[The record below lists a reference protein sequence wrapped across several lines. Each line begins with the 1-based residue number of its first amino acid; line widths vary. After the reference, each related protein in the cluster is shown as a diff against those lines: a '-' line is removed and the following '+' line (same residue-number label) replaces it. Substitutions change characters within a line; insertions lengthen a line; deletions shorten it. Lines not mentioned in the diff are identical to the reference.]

1 MPLTKALRNSRRLF
15 ETTASLV
22 RAQERLLSAY
32 SAAVKK
38 QQVGRMNYLN
48 SKLQDTNSLLSSL
61 TTIEAELTAP
71 LSYPRFVVSS
81 IFLRECFK
89 PLTADPKEEFVFI
102 TGPEVDGVMVLSK
115 LCAFE
120 HLSRTEIGVVG
131 DPKSTHRLLGRLDK
145 FGHRL
150 LAHFHSHPGH
160 GPESVRPS
168 GIDTQYQ
175 ARLEA
180 IGCNNI
186 GAIFSRD
193 GYIRFFRL
201 QSKFDLTVYGAG
213 VEHVS
218 DTLYRL
224 TNLD

>member
-1 MPLTKALRNSRRLF
+1 MSLTNNLRNSQKLL
-15 ETTASLV
+15 ETTANLL
-22 RAQERLLSAY
+22 RARQRLLSAY
-32 SAAVKK
+32 SAAVER
-38 QQVGRMNYLN
+38 QQTIRMNYLN
-48 SKLQDTNSLLSSL
+48 RRLQATNSFLSSL
-61 TTIEAELTAP
+61 TKIEAELSAP
-71 LSYPRFVVSS
+71 PPCDRFVVSS
-81 IFLRECFK
+81 LFLHECFK
-89 PLTADPKEEFVFI
+89 PLTADPKEQFVYI

-115 LCAFE
+115 LCMFE
-120 HLSRTEIGVVG
+120 HISRTELGVVG
-131 DPKSTHRLLGRLDK
+131 DPKSTHRLLGRLEQ

-150 LAHFHSHPGH
+150 LAHFHSHPGK
-160 GPESVRPS
+160 GPQSVGPS

-175 ARLEA
+175 ARLEGA
-180 IGCNNI
+180 GCNAV

-201 QSKFDLTVYGAG
+201 DSKFDMKIYGAG